1 MGSLLYKFLSSMIL
15 FCLLWTGTGWTEET
29 GRMETVWPVSRDVV
43 WSASDGVRREVFFSS
58 LINENW
64 TEPFQI
70 TYDNADNLSPSID
83 RTPQGTRYVI
93 WAAVDQT
100 GHTIRYAVA
109 DGDDWSEARTI
120 PELPWTATTPFI
132 SVGPDGDIW
141 VVFSGNNGDDDD
153 IYYTRLVGTTWTKPA
168 RVHAENETP
177 DIHPYF
183 EIDEMGRMQVTWEG
197 YRGDRYRML
206 RSVWNGEGWEEEL
219 LLEDGVD
226 TESVGEEPPASEIP
240 EFVED
245 RLHAFLRVYD
255 R

>member
-1 MGSLLYKFLSSMIL
+1 MLSLLCKMLASMSL
-15 FCLLWTGTGWTEET
+15 FCLLWAGSGWTGEADIT
-29 GRMETVWPVSRDVV
+29 ETVWSVSRDLV

-70 TYDNADNLSPSID
+70 TYDNADNLTPSID
-83 RTPQGTRYVI
+83 RTSQGIRYVV
-93 WAAVDQT
+93 WAALDQT
-100 GHTIRYAVA
+100 GHTIRYAVSE
-109 DGDDWSEARTI
+109 GSGWSESRTI

-141 VVFSGNNGDDDD
+141 VVFAGNNGDSDD
-153 IYYTRLVGTTWTKPA
+153 IYYTRLAGTTWTKPE
-168 RVHAENETP
+168 RVHAENQVP
-177 DIHPYF
+177 DIQPYL
-183 EIDEMGRMQVTWEG
+183 EIDDTGRMLVTWEG
-197 YRGDRYRML
+197 YREDQYRML
-206 RSVWNGEGWEEEL
+206 RSVWNGEGWEEEV
-219 LLEDGVD
+219 LLEDQDD
-226 TESVGEEPPASEIP
+226 TESIADESGTTEIP